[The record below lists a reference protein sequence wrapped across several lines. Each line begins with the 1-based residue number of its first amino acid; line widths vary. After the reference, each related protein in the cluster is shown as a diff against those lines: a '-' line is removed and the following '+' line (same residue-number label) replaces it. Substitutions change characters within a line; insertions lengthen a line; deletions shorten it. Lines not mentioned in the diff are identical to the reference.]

1 MTLTKG
7 AKQELKNFNAA
18 VLRRRQYIL
27 NLLTKYSKVYKKNG
41 IVYPNRVRA
50 TNAMHH
56 SIMNNLRRPRSQNWR
71 KVKGRWECN
80 GCALKV
86 R

>member
-27 NLLTKYSKVYKKNG
+27 NLLTKYSK
-41 IVYPNRVRA
+41 VYPNRVRA

>member
-1 MTLTKG
+1 MPLTKG

-18 VLRRRQYIL
+18 VARRRQYII
-27 NLLTKYSKVYKKNG
+27 NLLAKYSKVYKKNG
-41 IVYPNRVRA
+41 IVYPDRLKA
-50 TNAMHH
+50 INAAHH
-56 SIMNNLRRPRSQNWR
+56 NVMNNLRKPRSKNWR